1 MQHSR
6 TIRRLT
12 LLSRIG
18 LHPVEHQEHQRHRG
32 HAMRV
37 LRRDPGRPQ
46 PDQLWHSDAAPD
58 CVATASPHN
67 RKALHARAPAAPAQ
81 RVRKLGPPLMG
92 RCQQLKLNSKTAKRR
107 TVSPAQATGMVVI
120 LCRHPAPAMGQA
132 AAVLGTVAKG
142 LSTINRPNVLHVW
155 SSDSHN

>member
-6 TIRRLT
+6 TIRRLM
-12 LLSRIG
+12 LLSRTG
-18 LHPVEHQEHQRHRG
+18 LHPVEHQEHQRSRG

-37 LRRDPGRPQ
+37 LRRNPGRPQ

-58 CVATASPHN
+58 CVATRPPHK
-67 RKALHARAPAAPAQ
+67 RKPLRARAPTAPAQ
-81 RVRKLGPPLMG
+81 RERKLGPPLAG
-92 RCQQLKLNSKTAKRR
+92 RQQQLKPYSKTTKRR
-107 TVSPAQATGMVVI
+107 TVSPAQVPGTVVI
-120 LCRHPAPAMGQA
+120 LCHHPAPTMGQA